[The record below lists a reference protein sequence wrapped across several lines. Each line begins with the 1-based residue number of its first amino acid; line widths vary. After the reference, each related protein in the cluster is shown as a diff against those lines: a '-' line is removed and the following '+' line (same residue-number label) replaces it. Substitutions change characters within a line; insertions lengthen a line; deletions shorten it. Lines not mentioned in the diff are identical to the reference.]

1 MSIEKDLEEQI
12 VTVEKLM
19 ENGDLSQE
27 EATMVLNEIQS
38 ALEAHGLA
46 KQEVFVA
53 RLATAVNIAKSL
65 I

>member
-19 ENGDLSQE
+19 ENGELSQE

-38 ALEAHGLA
+38 ALETHGLA